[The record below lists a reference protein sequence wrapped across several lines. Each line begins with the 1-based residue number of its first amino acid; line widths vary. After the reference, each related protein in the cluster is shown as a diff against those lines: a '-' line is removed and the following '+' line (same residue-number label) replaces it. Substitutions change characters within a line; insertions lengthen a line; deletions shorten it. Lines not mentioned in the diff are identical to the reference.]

1 MTKKIDF
8 NKLKKKKSSF
18 ISNQGGDH
26 MHNTIGRKCMFQFIF
41 KYYFLTILTNVVQI
55 FQA

>member
-8 NKLKKKKSSF
+8 NKLKKKSSF

-26 MHNTIGRKCMFQFIF
+26 MHKTAVIYHCNSELPQVLKVYT
-41 KYYFLTILTNVVQI
+41 
-55 FQA
+55 

>member
-18 ISNQGGDH
+18 ISNQGGRSYAQDSSD
-26 MHNTIGRKCMFQFIF
+26 IS
-41 KYYFLTILTNVVQI
+41 L
-55 FQA
+55 